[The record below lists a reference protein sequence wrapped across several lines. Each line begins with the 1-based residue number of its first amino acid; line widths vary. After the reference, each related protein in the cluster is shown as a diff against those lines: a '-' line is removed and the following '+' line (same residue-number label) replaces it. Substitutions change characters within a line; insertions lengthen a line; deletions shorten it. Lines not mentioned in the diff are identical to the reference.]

1 MKVKIWLADKIPFVD
16 EALSSR
22 SASEE
27 DRLGDVLKV
36 VGIVVVGAAAVA
48 GLGIFLA
55 RDQMQRHRRDLF
67 SPHPLRRLAALGY
80 LRSRPQVDNVM
91 LLRDFLAWEERPLLR
106 KRAAAILE
114 EMESELAARNGEDE
128 SLKGA

>member
-1 MKVKIWLADKIPFVD
+1 MMVKVRLAEKLPFVEERD
-16 EALSSR
+16 ERFPLPLRIAAYAL
-22 SASEE
+22 A
-27 DRLGDVLKV
+27 
-36 VGIVVVGAAAVA
+36 GAAA
-48 GLGIFLA
+48 LGAIGFFLA
-55 RDQMQRHRRDLF
+55 RDQMVRHRRDLF

-114 EMESELAARNGEDE
+114 DMEE
-128 SLKGA
+128 SLAEAEAERQGAHDRLGA